1 MPAFGIFAL
10 FALAAIGGT
19 LLLWA
24 AIERETDGNP
34 RMSRADAERTVRQ
47 DTNEARRDVDERD
60 TTDDTTDWGTDTEW
74 GVEEDR

>member
-1 MPAFGIFAL
+1 MPAFGILAL
-10 FALAAIGGT
+10 FALAALGGT

-47 DTNEARRDVDERD
+47 DTDEAQRDADERD
-60 TTDDTTDWGTDTEW
+60 TDDWGTDTEW